1 MALPTGYT
9 ELPWI
14 DNNGGQAKTLV
25 DWQWN
30 STDLF
35 ELMVSWDTTL
45 KTGTEKYYFFGSS
58 GNTQPSSSNI
68 GSRFDIVA
76 GNMYYVVDSGTR
88 KSVTVETYQDYFKS
102 GITHTYYTSTA
113 NPRQIKDKDEGS
125 FNKNVLNLG
134 TAPSTSYSTTRKTI
148 LAGGPF
154 YASAAT
160 NMQEYKFHGLKV
172 MNSAGTETYNFVP
185 AKRNSDSKIGIYDTQ
200 HSKFYTS
207 ITSSEFRGDSK
218 SEPTLSLSIP
228 GTHWAG
234 SATTFNVT
242 TTSDGLVTV
251 YYNNQS
257 IGTAYNGGTV
267 THDFGQYGNYT
278 VTATVAETSQ
288 YETKTITYDFTLTV
302 IAPTITQTNF
312 SPGNMTTTGTA
323 TFTTNSD
330 SPISAV
336 IKQGGVTKITFQAQS
351 SPATFTWVN
360 YGNLEADTYAEFI
373 ASVAATGK
381 YSAKDDTSGLYVPK
395 ATPTLSVTAS
405 GNVMG
410 QPTVFTIST
419 SSDGLVTITD
429 TDTSTTIG
437 TGYNGDTVSTT
448 YSTAGTHNW
457 RADIAATSRYYSNW
471 QTGSVTMQKLT
482 PTLSV
487 SITGTTYGDT
497 TVFTLSTNSDGLITV
512 TDTDTS
518 TVLGTGYNGD
528 TVSHNYAAGTH
539 NYSLTLAET
548 SSYLSGGTTGSIVI
562 SQAVPTL
569 SFTVS
574 GTTQIGNTLYLK
586 PTSNSDGL
594 ITFTEGQTSIGTCYT
609 GGYVEYTPS
618 TTGDHTIEASIAST
632 QNYTSY
638 SVSDTITIDKIQ
650 NSVEITMD
658 SSNTYRTGDSVKFTV
673 SALGTGTLTVT
684 ANGTTIS
691 PINSVYTIANAQA
704 QQYAI
709 TATKAA
715 DSTYDS
721 GSTTQNITVQD
732 RQTPVTTI
740 SFSGGTTVGDTNL
753 VSVQTDSDGILTLY
767 MNGSVF
773 TDSAF
778 TAYSATTYNFSAH
791 TTQTLDYAERTVTAT
806 RTFSKA
812 ANSVYL
818 DIQGTFKEYDPMTI
832 TVSALTN
839 TLITVYADNTQIG
852 TATHEGTF
860 TYTHEG
866 YGTVVI
872 KADAEGDSDHE
883 SGTTS
888 QTITIEHVKL
898 NPTTT
903 YTVTGEAKV
912 GSERHIY
919 ANTTSDSDI
928 TVKWNGT
935 TIGTIENPNGTID
948 YTPTV
953 AGYSTLSF
961 HTEETFNYNSGV
973 TEAQIWED
981 KGDNTLSIYI
991 INSAHTGTDWSY
1003 TVSASTTNTDSN
1015 SIHYDAYRKNNDD
1028 WILYSSGDT
1037 TAGTTFTFAD
1047 QQAGDTYI
1055 GKLEVSQAETAN
1067 FNSASTY
1074 TMLTYNGDLSSMVT
1088 LGDYAYYDWYSPTVR
1103 NAWKIEWYYNVRVYE
1118 TYNGF
1123 PYTISVQRKVKY
1135 TDNTESQWVSCNGYT
1150 FDATHS
1156 VLASD
1161 QVYDTYTL
1169 NEDIQYVKLK
1179 FIFPEGTNFPYAEYE
1194 TDWARI
1200 YFPKESDLKVWTD
1213 KEELTP
1219 MTVDFESEK
1228 YYNSAYTW
1236 GETVYFNA
1244 SATTNPNPIKLVHE
1258 WVWHERPET
1267 WETVT
1272 NPVSSAYT
1280 ITYGDQYSSST
1291 VTVLTAFKIKAKQ
1304 DRYYDE
1310 SDYTWNEVP
1319 ENIWRGQYIL
1329 PQPAIPDLT
1338 ITVLNEGK
1346 IHAGEVLNVLI
1357 STPSDGQ
1364 PVYTGIYKDN
1374 GAQITNINP
1383 TPTSAITGYN
1393 YIFSR
1398 EIPEDYVSGE
1408 TRQLK
1413 IRASQ
1418 AATSNGEYASAVTE
1432 QWITVYPPRT
1442 ETRIHA
1448 TYPNSLR
1455 VNVDEGTICIYS
1467 IQDGEITLTIPEDN
1481 ISSAGTPTVI
1491 EF

>member
-14 DNNGGQAKTLV
+14 DNNGGLAKTLL
-25 DWQWN
+25 DWQWK

-35 ELMVSWDTTL
+35 ELMVSWDSTISTSNQRL
-45 KTGTEKYYFFGSS
+45 YFFGSS
-58 GNTQPSSSNI
+58 GSTQPSSSNI
-68 GSRFDIVA
+68 GSRFDIID
-76 GNMYYVVDSGTR
+76 GTLTYVINSGSKKTT
-88 KSVTVETYQDYFKS
+88 SITPTANQYKS
-102 GITHTYYTSTA
+102 GITHTYYIKTWSGSA
-113 NPRQIKDKDEGS
+113 ARQLNDKDEGS
-125 FNKNVLNLG
+125 FDKSVMSLG
-134 TAPSTSYSTTRKTI
+134 ESGVTTYSSTRKTVF
-148 LAGGPF
+148 GGPF
-154 YASAAT
+154 YISSYP
-160 NMQEYKFHGLKV
+160 NVKEYKFHGLKV

-185 AKRNSDSKIGIYDTQ
+185 AKRDSDSKFGIYDTK

-207 ITSSEFRGDSK
+207 ITSSDFRGESK
-218 SEPTLSLSIP
+218 SEPTLSLSLS
-228 GTHWAG
+228 GTDWAG
-234 SATTFNVT
+234 SATTFNVRT
-242 TTSDGLVTV
+242 SSDGLVTV

-267 THDFGQYGNYT
+267 THDFGHYGDYT
-278 VTATVAETSQ
+278 VMATVAETSQ
-288 YETKTITYDFTLTV
+288 YETKTITYNFGLTV
-302 IAPTITQTNF
+302 KSPKITQTDF
-312 SPGNMTTTGTA
+312 YGGTMTTTGTA
-323 TFTTNSD
+323 TFTTDSD

-351 SPATFTWVN
+351 SPATFTWAN

-381 YSAKDDTSGLYVPK
+381 YSAKDSTSGLYVPK
-395 ATPTLSVTAS
+395 ARPTLSVTAS
-405 GNVMG
+405 GNVTG

-419 SSDGLVTITD
+419 ESDGLVTITD
-429 TDTSTTIG
+429 TDTSATIG

-448 YSTAGTHNW
+448 YSTAGTHHW
-457 RADIAATSRYYSNW
+457 RADLAATSRYYSEW
-471 QTGSVTMQKLT
+471 QTGSITMQRLT

-487 SITGTTYGDT
+487 SVSGGTYGDT
-497 TVFTLSTNSDGLITV
+497 TVFSLSTNSDGLITV

-539 NYSLTLAET
+539 NYSATLAET
-548 SSYLSGGTTGSIVI
+548 ASYFSGSTTGSIVI
-562 SQAVPTL
+562 AKAVPTL

-574 GTTQIGNTLYLK
+574 GNTQYGNTLYLK
-586 PTSNSDGL
+586 PTSNSDGI
-594 ITFTEGQTSIGTCYT
+594 ITFKEGQTTIGTCYT

-618 TTGDHTIEASIAST
+618 TTGDHTIDATIAST
-632 QNYTSY
+632 QNYTSA
-638 SVSDTITIDKIQ
+638 S
-650 NSVEITMD
+650 
-658 SSNTYRTGDSVKFTV
+658 
-673 SALGTGTLTVT
+673 
-684 ANGTTIS
+684 IS
-691 PINSVYTIANAQA
+691 ETIA
-704 QQYAI
+704 
-709 TATKAA
+709 
-715 DSTYDS
+715 
-721 GSTTQNITVQD
+721 
-732 RQTPVTTI
+732 I
-740 SFSGGTTVGDTNL
+740 SKL
-753 VSVQTDSDGILTLY
+753 P
-767 MNGSVF
+767 
-773 TDSAF
+773 
-778 TAYSATTYNFSAH
+778 
-791 TTQTLDYAERTVTAT
+791 
-806 RTFSKA
+806 
-812 ANSVYL
+812 NSVYL

-832 TVSALTN
+832 TVSAITN
-839 TLITVYADNTQIG
+839 TLIKVYADNTQIG
-852 TATHEGTF
+852 SATHEGTF
-860 TYTHEG
+860 TYTHQG

-872 KADAEGDSDHE
+872 KADAEGDSSYE

-888 QTITIEHVKL
+888 QTVTIEHVKL
-898 NPTTT
+898 DPTTT
-903 YTVTGEAKV
+903 YTVTGDAKV
-912 GSERHIY
+912 GTERHIY

-935 TIGTIENPNGTID
+935 TIGTIDNPNGTID

-981 KGDNTLSIYI
+981 KGDNTLSINI
-991 INSAHTGTDWSY
+991 ISSAHTGTDWSY

-1015 SIHYDAYRKNNDD
+1015 SIHYDAYRKNNSD
-1028 WILYSSGDT
+1028 WVLYSSGDT
-1037 TAGTTFTFAD
+1037 TAGTTFTFTD
-1047 QQAGDTYI
+1047 QQAGSTYI
-1055 GKLEVSQAETAN
+1055 GKLEVSQAETTN

-1088 LGDYAYYDWYSPTVR
+1088 LGDYAYYDWYSPTQR
-1103 NAWKIEWYYNVRVYE
+1103 TAWKIEWYYNVRVYE

-1135 TDNTESQWVSCNGYT
+1135 TDNTESQWVNCNGYT

-1161 QVYDTYTL
+1161 QVYDTLRL

-1291 VTVLTAFKIKAKQ
+1291 VSVMTAFKIKAKQ

-1346 IHAGEVLNVLI
+1346 IHAGEYVDVLI
-1357 STPSDGQ
+1357 STD
-1364 PVYTGIYKDN
+1364 
-1374 GAQITNINP
+1374 
-1383 TPTSAITGYN
+1383 
-1393 YIFSR
+1393 
-1398 EIPEDYVSGE
+1398 
-1408 TRQLK
+1408 
-1413 IRASQ
+1413 
-1418 AATSNGEYASAVTE
+1418 
-1432 QWITVYPPRT
+1432 
-1442 ETRIHA
+1442 
-1448 TYPNSLR
+1448 
-1455 VNVDEGTICIYS
+1455 
-1467 IQDGEITLTIPEDN
+1467 
-1481 ISSAGTPTVI
+1481 SSALPISATTYNENNKVVNNTTRYNG
-1491 EF
+1491 